1 MQEPVAGQANIQH
14 AHRTCT
20 KQQQQQKCS
29 TTSHIHVCIVRRSL
43 HVQRITAMCD
53 RMWLE
58 TQIGNSPFVW
68 FTHKLCTITRRYHVP
83 KAVFYGDVDP
93 WLTHKTKFNFGSLFF
108 RLFFSDI
115 FIAHQKIIFDSVRVI
130 SWTSDESNWRALAYH
145 SFWWPFDGIRMNMI
159 DKEA

>member
-58 TQIGNSPFVW
+58 IQIGNSPFVW
-68 FTHKLCTITRRYHVP
+68 FTHKLCTITRRR
-83 KAVFYGDVDP
+83 
-93 WLTHKTKFNFGSLFF
+93 TKSGLLRWRRSMADTQDEVQFWFVILQIVFF
-108 RLFFSDI
+108 RYFYCSPENHFWFCPRNQLGEW
-115 FIAHQKIIFDSVRVI
+115 VG
-130 SWTSDESNWRALAYH
+130 NLRAFAYH